1 MPVEIIQPQEGY
13 VRILGFGAPV
23 PPSDT
28 VYSVEGGTTGTQP
41 TFSGTPLFSGSYAKT
56 GVICHFR
63 IDVDFD
69 NITSFGTGQ
78 YYLTLPFQAK
88 HNYQLSDGC
97 LHDASTG
104 REYPIS
110 GHVLANS
117 NQLYLQSI
125 DSQGNSAFNVD
136 FTYNSPVT
144 LATAD
149 NFHIAGN
156 YMIIEGD

>member
-13 VRILGFGAPV
+13 VRILGVGTPAPLAEV
-23 PPSDT
+23 TYT
-28 VYSVEGGTTGTQP
+28 VTGGTTGTQP
-41 TFSGTPLFSGSYAKT
+41 TFTGAPLFT
-56 GVICHFR
+56 GGYIKDGGLVHFR

-78 YYLTLPFQAK
+78 YYLTLPFQSK

-97 LHDASTG
+97 LHDVSAN

-110 GHVLANS
+110 GHVAAGS
-117 NQLYLQSI
+117 NQLFLQSI
-125 DSQGNSAFNVD
+125 DAQGSTAFNVD
-136 FTYNSPVT
+136 FTYNQPVT

-149 NFHIAGN
+149 NFHVAGT

>member
-13 VRILGFGAPV
+13 VRILGVGTPAPLTEV
-23 PPSDT
+23 AYAVT
-28 VYSVEGGTTGTQP
+28 GGTTGTQP
-41 TFSGTPLFSGSYAKT
+41 TFSGSPLFTGSYVKT
-56 GVICHFR
+56 GVLCHFR

-78 YYLTLPFQAK
+78 YYLKLPFPSK
-88 HNYQLSDGC
+88 RNYQLSDGC
-97 LHDASTG
+97 LHDISTG

-117 NQLYLQSI
+117 DDLYLQSI
-125 DSQGNSAFNVD
+125 DSQGNSAFNID
-136 FTYNSPVT
+136 FTYNNPVT

-149 NFHIAGN
+149 NFHVAGT
-156 YMIIEGD
+156 YIVLEGD

>member
-13 VRILGFGAPV
+13 VRVLGVGTPAPLTEV
-23 PPSDT
+23 PYLVT
-28 VYSVEGGTTGTQP
+28 GGTTGTQP
-41 TFSGTPLFSGSYAKT
+41 TFTGDPLFT
-56 GVICHFR
+56 GGYIKDGGLVHFR

-78 YYLTLPFQAK
+78 YYLTLPFQSK

-97 LHDASTG
+97 LHDISSGVT
-104 REYPIS
+104 YPIS
-110 GHVLANS
+110 GHVAANS
-117 NQLYLQSI
+117 NQLFLESM
-125 DSQGNSAFNVD
+125 DAQGNSVFNVD
-136 FTYNSPVT
+136 FTATAPVA

-149 NFHIAGN
+149 NFHVAGT

>member
-13 VRILGFGAPV
+13 VRILGVGAVAPLTEV
-23 PPSDT
+23 TYT
-28 VYSVEGGTTGTQP
+28 VTGGTTGTQP
-41 TFSGTPLFSGSYAKT
+41 TFSGSPLFTGSYVKT
-56 GVICHFR
+56 GVLCHFR

-78 YYLTLPFQAK
+78 YYLKLPFPSK

-97 LHDASTG
+97 LHDISTG

-117 NQLYLQSI
+117 DDLYLQSI
-125 DSQGNSAFNVD
+125 DSQGNSAFNID
-136 FTYNSPVT
+136 FTYNNPVT

-149 NFHIAGN
+149 NFHVAGT
-156 YMIIEGD
+156 YIVLEGD

>member
-13 VRILGFGAPV
+13 VRILGVGTPAPLSEV
-23 PPSDT
+23 AYT
-28 VYSVEGGTTGTQP
+28 VTGGTTGTQP
-41 TFSGTPLFSGSYAKT
+41 TFTGAPLFTGSYVKT
-56 GVICHFR
+56 GVLCHFR

-78 YYLTLPFQAK
+78 YYLKLPFASK
-88 HNYQLSDGC
+88 RNYQLSDGC
-97 LHDASTG
+97 LHDISTG

-117 NQLYLQSI
+117 DDLYLQSI
-125 DSQGNSAFNVD
+125 DSQGNSAFNID
-136 FTYNSPVT
+136 FTYNNPVT

-149 NFHIAGN
+149 NFHIAGT
-156 YMIIEGD
+156 YIVLEGD